1 MNWIEKLLFEDSVAH
16 SVLVFAF
23 VIACGILLGKLKIKG
38 ISLGITFVLFVGII
52 VSHFGFEIN
61 HDVLHFMKDFGL
73 ILFVYAIGLQVGPGF
88 LASFKKGGLQL
99 NMLAASIVIIGIL
112 VTLAI
117 HFVTGTSMITMV
129 GIMSGAVTNT
139 PGLGAAQETFFDATG
154 TSDPTIAMGYA
165 VAYPFAVIGIIM
177 SMILMR
183 YILRV
188 DLKKES
194 DNLKNQTNETCA
206 IELLSLE
213 VSNESVVG
221 LNIREIA
228 SRLNGYKF
236 IVSRVLHHQN
246 EQIQI
251 ACSKIVLNKGDK
263 IYVVTTKKDADVVA
277 SFVGNRLEM
286 TKDDWNVLDKQLVVK
301 RILVTRSKV
310 NGKSIQELSLRD
322 NFGVNITRINRSG
335 VELIAEPNLK
345 LQFGDRLTI
354 VGDAPAIE
362 NVEKTLGNQLR
373 ILNEPMLIPIFIG
386 ILLGVVLGSIP
397 IPLPG
402 VPQPLKLGLSS
413 GPLIVAIVM
422 SIIGAKYRLVT
433 YTTLSAN
440 LMLKEIGICIFLACV
455 GLGAGGGFVDTIV
468 SGGGIDWISYGIVIT
483 VVPILLV
490 GIVGKLIFKIN
501 YYTLMGLISGGMTD
515 PPALAYA
522 DSLADNNASAVSY
535 ATVFPLTTFLRVLG
549 AQLLILLSL

>member
-99 NMLAASIVIIGIL
+99 NILAASIVIIGIL

-194 DNLKNQTNETCA
+194 DNLNNQTNETCA

-228 SRLNGYKF
+228 SRLNSYKF
-236 IVSRVLHHQN
+236 IVSRVLHHHN

-263 IYVVTTKKDADVVA
+263 IYVVTTTKDADAVA
-277 SFVGNRLEM
+277 SFVGSRLEM

-335 VELIAEPNLK
+335 VELIAEPNLA

-386 ILLGVVLGSIP
+386 ILLGVILGSIP

-468 SGGGIDWISYGIVIT
+468 SGGGINWISYGIVIT

-490 GIVGKLIFKIN
+490 GLVGKLIFKIN